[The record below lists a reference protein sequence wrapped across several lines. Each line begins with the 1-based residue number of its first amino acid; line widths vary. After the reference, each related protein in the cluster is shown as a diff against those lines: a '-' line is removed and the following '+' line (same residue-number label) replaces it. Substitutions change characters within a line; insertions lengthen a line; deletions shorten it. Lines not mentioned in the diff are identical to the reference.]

1 MKQKAKSEM
10 KSNPRYQWRGE
21 LSRGK
26 ALGVLARSRLH
37 VLSSRVEGGA
47 NALCEAIACGVPT
60 LASRIPGSV
69 GILGP
74 DYPGYFPF
82 GDTRALARLLW
93 RAETDA
99 DFWGRLRA
107 ACERM
112 QPLVAP
118 AREREAWRRLLEE
131 YRSQ

>member
-1 MKQKAKSEM
+1 MKRAAKAEM
-10 KSNPRYQWRGE
+10 KSNSRYRWRGE

-60 LASRIPGSV
+60 LASRIPGTA

-74 DYPGYFPF
+74 DYPGYFPA
-82 GDTRALARLLW
+82 GDTRALGRLLL

-99 DFWGRLRA
+99 DFLLRLHA
-107 ACERM
+107 ACVRL
-112 QPLVAP
+112 QPLVEP
-118 AREREAWRRLLEE
+118 AREREAWRRLMEE
-131 YRSQ
+131 FAP